1 MEGERE
7 DGDGDDDIQTLMHAE
22 FEIDVDQR
30 YEALALMKFVID
42 LHFSI
47 LSMPKNLSR
56 KVDKSIWDL
65 KIDEIIF
72 QTGVY
77 ILYLSEICA
86 VTGVIKGLKV
96 SVYCNCLNNASS
108 ILHLIC
114 HN

>member
-7 DGDGDDDIQTLMHAE
+7 DGDDDVQTLMHAE

-56 KVDKSIWDL
+56 KMFSFLCNFDLYNKLTIKS
-65 KIDEIIF
+65 
-72 QTGVY
+72 
-77 ILYLSEICA
+77 S
-86 VTGVIKGLKV
+86 
-96 SVYCNCLNNASS
+96 SS
-108 ILHLIC
+108 IA
-114 HN
+114 